1 MTRHGELGTA
11 LHRWRDRIGPAEAG
25 LPVGEPGRAA
35 GLRHEE
41 LAQLTGLSVDYLV
54 RLEEG
59 RATSPSVQIL
69 TSLAR
74 ALRLSDDE
82 RRHLFLLAGQSPP
95 ALGRVSDHIPPSVRR
110 LLGRLPGTP
119 LGVHDAAWNLITWN
133 PLWAALLGDPAAV
146 PGRGRNAAWLHFTGR
161 PGRISHTVEQEARF
175 EAALVADLRSATVHY
190 PTDVRL
196 RFLIGELRRV
206 SNRFAVLWNSRI
218 TDSHDTGTRTIHHPD
233 VGPVTVDCDTLT
245 VPGCDL
251 RIAAY
256 SAAPGTDAAEKLRLL
271 DVIGTEMTGMTGMT
285 ELTDTGEMPR
295 GPATA
300 AAPATVP
307 VVDDPGRAPDA
318 GPGSGHDPGPGPG
331 SSPAAAPEP
340 ADR

>member
-11 LHRWRDRIGPAEAG
+11 LHRWRDRIAPAEAG
-25 LPVGEPGRAA
+25 LPAGEPGREA

-59 RATSPSVQIL
+59 RATSPSVQVL

-146 PGRGRNAAWLHFTGR
+146 PGRGRNAAWLHFTGQ
-161 PGRISHTVEQEARF
+161 PGRVSQTVEQEARF

-206 SNRFAVLWNSRI
+206 SGRFAVLWKSRI

-233 VGPVTVDCDTLT
+233 VGPVIVDCDTLT

-256 SAAPGTDAAEKLRLL
+256 SAAPGTDAADKLRLL
-271 DVIGTEMTGMTGMT
+271 DVIGTEMTGMIEMTGVTGMT
-285 ELTDTGEMPR
+285 QEPAPAAATPAA
-295 GPATA
+295 ATA
-300 AAPATVP
+300 TGSVL
-307 VVDDPGRAPDA
+307 DDPGPDP
-318 GPGSGHDPGPGPG
+318 GPDPRSGPGPGP
-331 SSPAAAPEP
+331 SPAAAPEP

>member
-11 LHRWRDRIGPAEAG
+11 LHRWRDRIAPAEAG
-25 LPVGEPGRAA
+25 LPAGEPGRTA

-59 RATSPSVQIL
+59 RATSPSVQVL
-69 TSLAR
+69 TALAR

-161 PGRISHTVEQEARF
+161 PSRISHTVEQEARF

-233 VGPVTVDCDTLT
+233 VGPMTVDCDTLT

-256 SAAPGTDAAEKLRLL
+256 SAAPGTDAADKLRLL
-271 DVIGTEMTGMTGMT
+271 DVIGTEMTGMA
-285 ELTDTGEMPR
+285 ELTDMSEMAR

-300 AAPATVP
+300 AAPATNP
-307 VVDDPGRAPDA
+307 VVDDPGHTPDA
-318 GPGSGHDPGPGPG
+318 GSGSGHDPGPGPG
-331 SSPAAAPEP
+331 SSPTAAPEP